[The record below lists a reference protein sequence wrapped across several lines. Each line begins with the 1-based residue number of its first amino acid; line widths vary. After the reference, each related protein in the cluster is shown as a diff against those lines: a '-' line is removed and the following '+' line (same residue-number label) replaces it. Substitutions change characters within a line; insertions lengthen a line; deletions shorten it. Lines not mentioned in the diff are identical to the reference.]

1 MPNGKASTRRTLLS
15 LRTGP
20 GNTSRGSME
29 VKRSAPGAEKSHMLG
44 RGV

>member
-1 MPNGKASTRRTLLS
+1 MPNGKASTRGMLLN

-29 VKRSAPGAEKSHMLG
+29 VKRSAPGAEKFHVLASDI
-44 RGV
+44 